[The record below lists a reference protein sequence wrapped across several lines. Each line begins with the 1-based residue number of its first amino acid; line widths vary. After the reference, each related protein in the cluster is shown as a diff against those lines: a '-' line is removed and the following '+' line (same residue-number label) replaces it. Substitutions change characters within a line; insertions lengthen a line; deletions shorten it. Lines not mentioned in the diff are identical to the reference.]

1 MKKAGRT
8 LCTIYPREGYFTVMV
23 VIGTREKDAAE
34 GGPAPKCSMRD
45 SGASYGRNPADRNAK
60 MCGRAHY

>member
-8 LCTIYPREGYFTVMV
+8 LCTIYLREGYFTVMV
-23 VIGTREKDAAE
+23 VIGTREKDAA
-34 GGPAPKCSMRD
+34 
-45 SGASYGRNPADRNAK
+45 DRNAK